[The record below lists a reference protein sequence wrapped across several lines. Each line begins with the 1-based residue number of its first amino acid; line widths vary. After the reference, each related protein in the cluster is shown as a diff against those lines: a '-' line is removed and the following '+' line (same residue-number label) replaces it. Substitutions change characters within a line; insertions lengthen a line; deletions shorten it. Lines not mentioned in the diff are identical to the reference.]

1 MAADLERRRHHAAPA
16 GHGSP
21 SAGPGACDRSDD
33 QPEHDSSRRLGGRR
47 AGPASRGRVRR
58 PHGPDPGPGPLRRG
72 RCAVAPQPCW
82 PPTSAAFATTRA
94 RPRSPAG
101 PRKEADLHGCVFV
114 GPTLGAGEAERVAGL
129 TALPPASAGD
139 VYRAVEAGYRTLL
152 LIDGYFHQVPSVQ
165 HKEILYALHQGL
177 AVFGCSSMG
186 ALRAAEL
193 ADFGMVGI
201 GRVFRR
207 TVTALSPTTTRL
219 PSPMV
224 TPVPATR
231 PCPCRW

>member
-1 MAADLERRRHHAAPA
+1 M
-16 GHGSP
+16 
-21 SAGPGACDRSDD
+21 
-33 QPEHDSSRRLGGRR
+33 
-47 AGPASRGRVRR
+47 
-58 PHGPDPGPGPLRRG
+58 
-72 RCAVAPQPCW
+72 
-82 PPTSAAFATTRA
+82 
-94 RPRSPAG
+94 
-101 PRKEADLHGCVFV
+101 
-114 GPTLGAGEAERVAGL
+114 
-129 TALPPASAGD
+129 
-139 VYRAVEAGYRTLL
+139 EAGYRTLL